1 LFSAI
6 GELRRLNI
14 RTFSGLDSKNCK
26 EAWHPDVIN
35 LKREQKG
42 RKYDRLHCEIVRG
55 KWCLKIIQSQ
65 HSLEESRTQNSLQ
78 PYLFLFSNFIKFMMW
93 EFSLLSVLV
102 LQIFT
107 CFRGIPATTFLI
119 LDLILQMQ

>member
-1 LFSAI
+1 MFSAI

-55 KWCLKIIQSQ
+55 KSQ
-65 HSLEESRTQNSLQ
+65 NHSEST
-78 PYLFLFSNFIKFMMW
+78 
-93 EFSLLSVLV
+93 
-102 LQIFT
+102 FT
-107 CFRGIPATTFLI
+107 RGIQDSELSAAMPFFI
-119 LDLILQMQ
+119 LKLH